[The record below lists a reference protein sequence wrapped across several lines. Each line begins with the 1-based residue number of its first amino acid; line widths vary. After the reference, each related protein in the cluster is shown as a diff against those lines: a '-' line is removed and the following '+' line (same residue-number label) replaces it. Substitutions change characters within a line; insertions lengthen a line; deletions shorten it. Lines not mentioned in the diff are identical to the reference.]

1 VSEDQLVGPLL
12 GVFRQLSRRGG
23 QAVTIPGSQRSSFG
37 CLITVGA
44 ADGLFELHGVQRVRI
59 VKSYPASN
67 SARKRNPVPILRL
80 FGSMTSAV
88 SGTASVAVSALVDR
102 IDAEDQSSA
111 PGLALE
117 VRDKACEWA
126 VEKLPD
132 GRRRTR
138 DLAGETDPTKV
149 ADQICQLIFESN
161 PPWAETMLSTDD
173 VSYRLRT
180 CNEALDT
187 ALGTAAGTR
196 RFVPEAADK
205 LPTLDSLGGMVDLKR
220 RLRETVG
227 FLTQH
232 REVAERMQVTSNGVL
247 LYGPPGT
254 GKTSI
259 ARATAGEYHLKFLAI
274 SGGEV
279 AGPYVGQT
287 EQYIREAFL
296 AAVRN
301 APCLLLIDE
310 IDSMAGKRE
319 RASADHERRAVTQL
333 LRSLEEIRRHPDVVV
348 MATTNTIE
356 SLDEAV
362 MRPGRFD
369 YRIRVDLPDTEARR
383 AILRACL
390 GALPIDSDLSLDD
403 VVAQTEGRSGAD
415 LRSIVES
422 AKINAMRRT
431 LSEGA
436 SNPTIHQHDLAEA
449 VAERRGKD
457 SPTLRPVTWE
467 ELVLPAEVKS
477 QLRSLADLISD
488 PRPWQEIGGSKLPA
502 GALLYGPPG
511 TGKTTIAR
519 ALATATKG
527 RVSFLSAKGSDV
539 VAPYTGQS
547 EQNLRDLFVRAR
559 AGAPCILFID
569 EIEALLPKRGDGGD
583 GAGREGLLTEFLQ
596 QLDGVDST
604 PGVFVLGATNRM
616 DKLDPAVTRGGRLG
630 RHIEIPLP
638 DLDGREQLFAI
649 HTRGMRLDPDV
660 DLAVLA
666 RATERAS
673 GADIEALCQEAVEEA
688 FQRTDG
694 PRSVRQQDFSAVL
707 RRRRPVTRV
716 EQRSWDDLI
725 LPAATLTQL
734 QRLAKIIADPEA
746 AQKAGLKA
754 PTGALL
760 YGPPGTG
767 KTTIAQ
773 VFASE
778 LSGDVGFISLK
789 GSDIVSKY
797 IGESALQLRR
807 AFDRARE
814 SSPCILFVDEI
825 EAVLPRRDAEG
836 FDKERESVVT
846 EFLQQLD
853 GIDSAP
859 GVFVLG
865 ATNHL
870 DKMDPAVIRP
880 GRIGR
885 RIEIPLPN
893 QDERARLF
901 ALYTRGMST
910 DGALDLD
917 ALAAQS
923 DGLSPADIEGT
934 CAEASEAAFTA
945 EDGPRPVR
953 SDDLFGALA
962 SATAGRA

>member
-1 VSEDQLVGPLL
+1 
-12 GVFRQLSRRGG
+12 
-23 QAVTIPGSQRSSFG
+23 
-37 CLITVGA
+37 
-44 ADGLFELHGVQRVRI
+44 
-59 VKSYPASN
+59 
-67 SARKRNPVPILRL
+67 
-80 FGSMTSAV
+80 
-88 SGTASVAVSALVDR
+88 
-102 IDAEDQSSA
+102 
-111 PGLALE
+111 
-117 VRDKACEWA
+117 
-126 VEKLPD
+126 
-132 GRRRTR
+132 
-138 DLAGETDPTKV
+138 
-149 ADQICQLIFESN
+149 
-161 PPWAETMLSTDD
+161 
-173 VSYRLRT
+173 
-180 CNEALDT
+180 
-187 ALGTAAGTR
+187 
-196 RFVPEAADK
+196 
-205 LPTLDSLGGMVDLKR
+205 
-220 RLRETVG
+220 
-227 FLTQH
+227 
-232 REVAERMQVTSNGVL
+232 
-247 LYGPPGT
+247 
-254 GKTSI
+254 
-259 ARATAGEYHLKFLAI
+259 
-274 SGGEV
+274 
-279 AGPYVGQT
+279 
-287 EQYIREAFL
+287 
-296 AAVRN
+296 
-301 APCLLLIDE
+301 
-310 IDSMAGKRE
+310 
-319 RASADHERRAVTQL
+319 
-333 LRSLEEIRRHPDVVV
+333 
-348 MATTNTIE
+348 
-356 SLDEAV
+356 
-362 MRPGRFD
+362 
-369 YRIRVDLPDTEARR
+369 
-383 AILRACL
+383 
-390 GALPIDSDLSLDD
+390 
-403 VVAQTEGRSGAD
+403 
-415 LRSIVES
+415 
-422 AKINAMRRT
+422 
-431 LSEGA
+431 
-436 SNPTIHQHDLAEA
+436 
-449 VAERRGKD
+449 
-457 SPTLRPVTWE
+457 
-467 ELVLPAEVKS
+467 
-477 QLRSLADLISD
+477 
-488 PRPWQEIGGSKLPA
+488 
-502 GALLYGPPG
+502 
-511 TGKTTIAR
+511 
-519 ALATATKG
+519 
-527 RVSFLSAKGSDV
+527 
-539 VAPYTGQS
+539 
-547 EQNLRDLFVRAR
+547 
-559 AGAPCILFID
+559 
-569 EIEALLPKRGDGGD
+569 
-583 GAGREGLLTEFLQ
+583 
-596 QLDGVDST
+596 
-604 PGVFVLGATNRM
+604 
-616 DKLDPAVTRGGRLG
+616 VTRGGRLG